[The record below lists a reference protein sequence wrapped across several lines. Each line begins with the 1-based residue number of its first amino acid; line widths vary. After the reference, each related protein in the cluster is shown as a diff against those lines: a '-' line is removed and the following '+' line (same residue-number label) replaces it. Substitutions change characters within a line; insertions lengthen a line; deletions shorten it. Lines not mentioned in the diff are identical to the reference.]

1 MCKLILEQVS
11 LKWLHLPF
19 LLGARQGSEKQDSFR
34 FDWGSTCQDHIK
46 QMEEVK
52 TKQDLLI
59 DSMNEDIK
67 RLTER
72 KAQWDSWNC
81 LCEVTQVFV
90 PGSYGSSLM
99 LHHVIHLD
107 IWYWYQKTWFFYSRN
122 HARKWASHGLENVL
136 SLLVSGKVNF
146 WRWWLLWCILC

>member
-1 MCKLILEQVS
+1 
-11 LKWLHLPF
+11 
-19 LLGARQGSEKQDSFR
+19 
-34 FDWGSTCQDHIK
+34 
-46 QMEEVK
+46 MEEVK

-72 KAQWDSWNC
+72 KALFGTHGNG
-81 LCEVTQVFV
+81 LCEVTQVFGE

-107 IWYWYQKTWFFYSRN
+107 I
-122 HARKWASHGLENVL
+122 
-136 SLLVSGKVNF
+136 
-146 WRWWLLWCILC
+146 